1 MRYNFRLVPY
11 EHQLKCLE
19 KSWNKPFY
27 ALFMDMGTGKSKVLI
42 DSMAMLYDNG
52 KIQGALIVAPKG
64 VYGNWI
70 GKELPQHMPDHVQHL
85 CVAWS
90 PEQTKKKA
98 AELETLFAVG
108 DEKLRILVMNVE
120 AFSSKRGATFAESF
134 VRSFGGECLVA
145 VDESTTIKNRTAN
158 RTKALTKVASYA
170 EYRRIMTG
178 SPITKSPL
186 DLFSQCEFLKKNALG
201 HTSFWSFQG
210 RYCKLIRRTMG
221 AHSFNQIV
229 GYQNLAELNDIIEP
243 FSFRVRKEDCLDLP
257 DKVYL
262 RREVELTPEQAKV
275 YETMKRAAIA
285 EIEGQVISATIVL
298 TQLLKLQQIC
308 SGFVT
313 TDDGELIEFPS
324 NKLQELLDVI
334 EETDG
339 KVIIWAN
346 FTHNIKAITAALAKA
361 YGDGSVASYYGDTP
375 NDERQRIVERFQ
387 DPENELRFFVGQPRT
402 GGYGL
407 TLTEARTVVYYS
419 NGFDL
424 EVRLQSEDRAHRIGQ
439 RNNVTYVDIVVP
451 KSVDDK
457 ILTALRNKINI
468 ATAVMAEGHK
478 KWLI

>member
-1 MRYNFRLVPY
+1 MRYNFKFVPY
-11 EHQLKCLE
+11 QHQLRCLE
-19 KSWNKPFY
+19 KSWSKRHF

-42 DSMAMLYDNG
+42 DTMAMLYDNG
-52 KIQGALIVAPKG
+52 KVKGALIVAPKG
-64 VYGNWI
+64 VYRNWI
-70 GKELPQHMPDHVQHL
+70 SKELPQHTPDHVQNI

-98 AELETLFAVG
+98 AELQTLFE
-108 DEKLRILVMNVE
+108 DKEELKILVMNVE
-120 AFSSKRGATFAESF
+120 AFSTKRGATFAEQF

-158 RTKALTKVASYA
+158 RTKALTKIGSFAD
-170 EYRRIMTG
+170 YRRIMTG

-186 DLFSQCEFLKKNALG
+186 DLFSQCEFLTKNALG
-201 HTSFWSFQG
+201 HTSFWSFQA
-210 RYCKLIRRTMG
+210 RYCKLVKRTMG
-221 AHSFNQIV
+221 PHSFHQIV
-229 GYQNLAELNDIIEP
+229 GYQNLGELNEIIEP

-262 RREVELTPEQAKV
+262 RREVELTEEQAKV

-285 EIEGQVISATIVL
+285 ELEGSLISASTVL
-298 TQLLKLQQIC
+298 TQLLRLQQIC
-308 SGFVT
+308 SGFVN
-313 TDDGELIEFPS
+313 TDEGELKPLPC

-339 KVIIWAN
+339 KIIVWAN
-346 FTHNIKAITAALAKA
+346 FTHNIRTIAEALAKE
-361 YGDGSVASYYGDTP
+361 YGADSVATYFGDT
-375 NDERQRIVERFQ
+375 DAEERQRIVERFQ
-387 DPENELRFFVGQPRT
+387 DPNSSLRFFVGQPRT

-407 TLTEARTVVYYS
+407 TLTEAHTVIYYS

-451 KSVDDK
+451 GTVDDK
-457 ILTALRNKINI
+457 ILNALRNKINI
-468 ATAVMAEGHK
+468 ATTVMAEGYK
-478 KWLI
+478 KWLL

>member
-1 MRYNFRLVPY
+1 MRYNFRFAPY

-19 KSWNKPFY
+19 KSWSKNYF

-42 DSMAMLYDNG
+42 DTTAMLYDNG

-64 VYGNWI
+64 VYRNWLI
-70 GKELPQHMPDHVQHL
+70 KELPQHMPDHIQYK

-98 AELETLFAVG
+98 EELQSLFTT
-108 DEKLRILVMNVE
+108 EECLRILVMNVE
-120 AFSSKRGATFAESF
+120 AFSTKRGAVFAEQF

-145 VDESTTIKNRTAN
+145 VDESTTIKNRSAA
-158 RTKALTKVASYA
+158 RTKALSKVAGMA
-170 EYRRIMTG
+170 EYRRILTG

-186 DLFSQCEFLKKNALG
+186 DLFAQCEFLKKNVLG
-201 HTSFWSFQG
+201 HTNYWSFQA
-210 RYCKLIRRTMG
+210 RYCKLVRRTMG

-229 GYQNLAELNDIIEP
+229 GYQNLGELNELIEP

-262 RREVELTPEQAKV
+262 RREVELTPEQKAT

-285 EIEGQVISATIVL
+285 ELEGSVISASTVL
-298 TQLLKLQQIC
+298 TQLLRLQQIC
-308 SGFVT
+308 SGFVV
-313 TDDGELIEFPS
+313 TDDGVLKELPS
-324 NKLQELLDVI
+324 NKLQELMDTV

-339 KVIIWAN
+339 KIIIWAN
-346 FTHNIKAITAALAKA
+346 FTHNIKAIAEALAKE
-361 YGDGSVASYYGDTP
+361 YGPDSVATYYGDTP
-375 NDERQRIVERFQ
+375 TDERQRIVERFQ
-387 DPENELRFFVGQPRT
+387 DAGSPLRFFVGQPRT

-439 RNNVTYVDIVVP
+439 RSNVTYVDIVVTGT
-451 KSVDDK
+451 VDEK
-457 ILTALRNKINI
+457 ILVALRSKINI
-468 ATAVMAEGHK
+468 ATQVLAEGYK